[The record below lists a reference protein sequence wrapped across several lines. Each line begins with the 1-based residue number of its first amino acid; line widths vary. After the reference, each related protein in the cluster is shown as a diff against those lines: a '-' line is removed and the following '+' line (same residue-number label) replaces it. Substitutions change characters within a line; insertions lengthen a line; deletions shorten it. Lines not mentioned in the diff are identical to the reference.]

1 MNEMATAKVYTNFSS
16 VNEMKL
22 QAKRNDPEAVKA
34 VATQFE
40 SLFIEMILAT
50 ARQANEA
57 MGDDCLGS
65 DQTQF
70 MHEMMDQQLAQNL
83 ASQGLGFAKMIEKQ
97 LAGLQ
102 VIPEKTTT

>member
-1 MNEMATAKVYTNFSS
+1 MNEIANAKVYTDFSS

-40 SLFIEMILAT
+40 SLFIEMVLSS

-57 MGDDCLGS
+57 MGDDVLGS

-83 ASQGLGFAKMIEKQ
+83 ASQGLGFARMIEKQ
-97 LAGLQ
+97 VAGLQ
-102 VIPEKTTT
+102 ETPEKTIK